1 MEAGWKC
8 YGWISRTRRTERRHL
23 FLPYLAG
30 SLLICICFSTAHKIK
45 KSNNREQQES
55 STLISIRATEWGG
68 GKNKKT
74 KAKPQDSPL
83 QLSYPQMEI
92 EWILISYFCF
102 WHVLKFDLLATR
114 SNESEMQTPLARW
127 AK

>member
-1 MEAGWKC
+1 
-8 YGWISRTRRTERRHL
+8 
-23 FLPYLAG
+23 
-30 SLLICICFSTAHKIK
+30 
-45 KSNNREQQES
+45 
-55 STLISIRATEWGG
+55 
-68 GKNKKT
+68 
-74 KAKPQDSPL
+74 
-83 QLSYPQMEI
+83 MEI